1 MTERTKGREVTF
13 EFSWCGFYQAEFCSV
28 PWHAPD
34 SSKDSAHSHHKLV
47 SAITNPRGKVKL
59 LIECKGFLTWLTAYS
74 RAALCLLA
82 GNKQE

>member
-1 MTERTKGREVTF
+1 MTERAKDREVGF
-13 EFSWCGFYQAEFCSV
+13 EFSLCGFYQAGFCLV

-34 SSKDSAHSHHKLV
+34 SSQDSGHSHHKLV
-47 SAITNPRGKVKL
+47 SAITNARGKVKL

-82 GNKQE
+82 GPKQE